1 MKFNLGHGLD
11 YESTKYLNKI
21 KNINE
26 YNIGHFI
33 IGESLFD
40 GFPKVIKKFQ
50 EIVRLICLS

>member
-11 YESTKYLNKI
+11 YASTRYLKKI
-21 KNINE
+21 KKINE

-40 GFPKVIKKFQ
+40 GFPKVIKKFKR
-50 EIVRLICLS
+50 IVN

>member
-11 YESTKYLNKI
+11 FQSTKYLKKI

-40 GFPKVIKKFQ
+40 GFSNVIKKFKR
-50 EIVRLICLS
+50 IIS